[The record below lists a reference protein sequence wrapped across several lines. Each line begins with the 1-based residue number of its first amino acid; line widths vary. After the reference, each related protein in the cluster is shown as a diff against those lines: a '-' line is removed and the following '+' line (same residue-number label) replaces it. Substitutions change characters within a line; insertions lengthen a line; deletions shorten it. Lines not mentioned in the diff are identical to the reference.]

1 MASSEIEGSYRTP
14 SFEKAQVSDAMHP
27 GVVSCARDT
36 PLRTV
41 ARIMA
46 ERHIHSVV
54 ISDLGPGG
62 AGWGVVADVDLL
74 GAADGDLDALTAGQ
88 AAGTELPT
96 VSPDE
101 ALPRAAQV
109 MAEHGVSHL
118 IVADDGQAVGVLSTL
133 DVAGIIAW
141 GRA

>member
-1 MASSEIEGSYRTP
+1 MATSEIEGSYRTP
-14 SFEKAQVSDAMHP
+14 SFENAQVSDAMHP

-36 PLRTV
+36 SLRTV

-54 ISDLGPGG
+54 VVDLGGEG
-62 AGWGVVADVDLL
+62 ANWGVVSDVDLL
-74 GAADGDLDALTAGQ
+74 GAAEGDLDALTAGETS
-88 AAGTELPT
+88 GTELPT
-96 VSPDE
+96 VGPGEPLS
-101 ALPRAAQV
+101 RAAQV

-118 IVADDGQAVGVLSTL
+118 IVADAGRAVGVVSTL

>member
-1 MASSEIEGSYRTP
+1 MATSEIEGSYRTP
-14 SFEKAQVSDAMHP
+14 SFESAQVGDAMHP
-27 GVVSCARDT
+27 GVVSCAGDT
-36 PLRTV
+36 SLRTV

-54 ISDLGPGG
+54 VGDLGGG
-62 AGWGVVADVDLL
+62 GSDWAVITDVDLL
-74 GAADGDLDALTAGQ
+74 GAAEGDLDALTAGG

-96 VSPDE
+96 VGPAE
-101 ALPRAAQV
+101 TLRRAAQL

-118 IVADDGQAVGVLSTL
+118 IVVDAGRAVGVVSTL

>member
-14 SFEKAQVSDAMHP
+14 SFEKAQVGDAMHP

-36 PLRTV
+36 SLRTV

-54 ISDLGPGG
+54 VSDLGGEG
-62 AGWGVVADVDLL
+62 SKWGVVADVDLL
-74 GAADGDLDALTAGQ
+74 GAAEGDLDALTAGET
-88 AAGTELPT
+88 AETELPT
-96 VSPDE
+96 VGSGE
-101 ALPRAAQV
+101 TLSRAAQL
-109 MAEHGVSHL
+109 MSEHRVSHL
-118 IVADDGQAVGVLSTL
+118 IVVDSGRAVGVVSTL